1 MKLTIIAAAVALLI
15 GLGAGY
21 LMGGERAR
29 RATDEWNRAVYEA
42 DAMKAQMAED
52 LRKLQQALIAERTRR
67 QRLEEVL
74 SRSWS
79 R

>member
-15 GLGAGY
+15 GLGAAY

>member
-21 LMGGERAR
+21 LMWGERAR
-29 RATDEWNRAVYEA
+29 RATDERNRAVYEA
-42 DAMKAQMAED
+42 DAMKAQTAED
-52 LRKLQQALIAERTRR
+52 LRKLQQELIAERTRR

-74 SRSWS
+74 SEGRK
-79 R
+79 